1 MREAAT
7 IGIWAFIAIAIR
19 QWNIHKDIALT
30 AIIASAILFILIS
43 IHGYKGRNYTPFA
56 KLKRGEW

>member
-1 MREAAT
+1 MREAASV
-7 IGIWAFIAIAIR
+7 GIWAFIAIAIR
-19 QWNIHKDIALT
+19 QWNIHKNIALT

-43 IHGYKGRNYTPFA
+43 IHAYKGKYYAPFA

>member
-7 IGIWAFIAIAIR
+7 VGVWAFVAIAIR
-19 QWNIHKDIALT
+19 QWDVHKDIALT
-30 AIIASAILFILIS
+30 AIVSSVILFVLIS
-43 IHGYKGRNYTPFA
+43 IHGYKGRYYTPFA